1 LNTAVRV
8 MLKDLR
14 RRARAPLA
22 PLMMLAFPFLFAG
35 LIALAFGGG
44 GATRAPRFQVAL
56 VDQDGGLVARFVR
69 GAFGQEQVSRI
80 LEVTETDLPHALRLI
95 ERNRVGGAI
104 VIPSGFS
111 QAVLDRQPAQ
121 LRVLRN
127 PASAIG
133 AAAVEETAEFLA
145 LLLEGA
151 TNVLARPLERLRSMM
166 AAGAAAPGAA
176 GGTGVGPGW
185 APDASVSE
193 IAVLVNQS
201 LRGVSRFATPPAIYL
216 KEPAATDSTG
226 TTSKEN
232 GFSQIFGYVLPGMA
246 AFALFF
252 LAVGLMGDIFRERS
266 LGTLNRQLTAPVRA
280 VEIVLGKIL
289 ATVAVGVIVAAGMAL
304 IGGVLL
310 QVRADLGAFALLCL
324 AFLLAVTGFV
334 TLLYSFARNEQQ
346 GGTLTAIVMMV
357 MAFLGGSFIPL
368 ESMPRFVAG
377 IAPLTLN
384 YWAIRGFQT
393 LLVSHGGLADVA
405 VPLAVLLAVGIVSV
419 LAGGSWLQRRMMRGA

>member
-1 LNTAVRV
+1 

-22 PLMMLAFPFLFAG
+22 PLVMLAFPFLFAG

-44 GATRAPRFQVAL
+44 GEARTPRFRVVL

-69 GAFGQEQVSRI
+69 GAFGQEQVSSF

-104 VIPSGFS
+104 VIPPGFS
-111 QAVLDRQPAQ
+111 QAVFERQPAR
-121 LRVLRN
+121 LRVIRN

-151 TNVLARPLERLRSMM
+151 TNVLARPLERLRSML
-166 AAGAAAPGAA
+166 AGEATARGP
-176 GGTGVGPGW
+176 GPGW

-193 IAVLVNQS
+193 IAVMVNQS
-201 LRGVSRFATPPAIYL
+201 LRDVSRFATPPAIYL
-216 KEPAATDSTG
+216 REPASADSTG
-226 TTSKEN
+226 AQSRPDRFNE
-232 GFSQIFGYVLPGMA
+232 IFGYVLPGMA

-252 LAVGLMGDIFRERS
+252 LAAGLMGDIFRERS

-289 ATVAVGVIVAAGMAL
+289 ATMAVGVIVAAGMAL
-304 IGGVLL
+304 VGGALL
-310 QVRADLGAFALLCL
+310 EVRADLGAFALLCL

-346 GGTLTAIVMMV
+346 GGTLSAIVMMV

-368 ESMPRFVAG
+368 EALPRFVAG

-384 YWAIRGFQT
+384 YWAIRGFRT

-405 VPLAVLLAVGIVSV
+405 VPLAVLLAVGIVCV
-419 LAGGSWLQRRMMRGA
+419 LAGGSWLQRRMMRGT

>member
-1 LNTAVRV
+1 MNTAVRV

-35 LIALAFGGG
+35 LIALVFGGG
-44 GATRAPRFQVAL
+44 GASQTPRFQVAL

-69 GAFGQEQVSRI
+69 DAFGQEQVSRI

-111 QAVLDRQPAQ
+111 QAVLDRRPAQ

-133 AAAVEETAEFLA
+133 AAAVEEMAEFLA

-166 AAGAAAPGAA
+166 GGGA
-176 GGTGVGPGW
+176 GGPSVGSGW

-193 IAVLVNQS
+193 IAVMVNQS

-226 TTSKEN
+226 ARPKESH
-232 GFSQIFGYVLPGMA
+232 FSQVFGYVLPGMA

-266 LGTLNRQLTAPVRA
+266 RGTLNRQLTAPVRA

-289 ATVAVGVIVAAGMAL
+289 ATVAVGVVVAAGMAL

-310 QVRADLGAFALLCL
+310 QVRANLGAFALLSL

-346 GGTLTAIVMMV
+346 GGTLATIVMMV

-384 YWAIRGFQT
+384 YWAIHGFQT
-393 LLVSHGGLADVA
+393 LIVAHGGLADVA

-419 LAGGSWLQRRMMRGA
+419 LAGGSLLQRRMLRGA